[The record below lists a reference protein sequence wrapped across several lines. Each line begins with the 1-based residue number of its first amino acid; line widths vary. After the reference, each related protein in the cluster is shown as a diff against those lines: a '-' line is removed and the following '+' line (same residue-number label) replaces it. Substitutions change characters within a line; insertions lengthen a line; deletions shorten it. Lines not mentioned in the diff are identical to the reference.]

1 MPLSWGIVI
10 PMNITA
16 SAAGHTFTRT
26 SKVAWTHA
34 NVTVFANG
42 YAHINWAKSL
52 DAAQKL
58 AAFRIAEL
66 ATDQA
71 GVANPIASV
80 HVVATSIA

>member
-1 MPLSWGIVI
+1 
-10 PMNITA
+10 MNITA

-71 GVANPIASV
+71 GVDNPIVSV
-80 HVVATSIA
+80 DVVATTIA